1 MSSKQNAQ
9 SRKTV
14 RCLLLTAFCLLPS
27 AYCLLEQ
34 KVSLRTRLIL
44 THVFIIFLTLAI
56 LAVSLAFILRDY
68 QRQVQLSR
76 LGDAVVPLAFQARA
90 LFLNDVAPREAL
102 TRLQQ
107 QAGTVGSV
115 IIVTDKG
122 LVLADAAYGLTNRTI
137 NLTPVVR
144 AEAPRG
150 FFWGSHILRP
160 GRVVL
165 YAAVTAGQIGG
176 QNVYVALANVE
187 RPFFETLAEIGWSLA
202 VAGGITLIVSLLV
215 ALILARSIARPIT
228 RLTQATEAI
237 ARGQYDHRVDARGGD
252 EIGRLAK
259 SFNTMAA
266 QVQSA
271 RQMEKDF
278 VANVSH
284 ELKTPLTSIQG
295 FAQAILDGTTQ
306 DLDGARRAAHTIFDE
321 AARMARLVGNLL
333 TLARF
338 ESGQLP
344 MAREPVDL
352 NDLLPRWVDRYR
364 ARATAAGET
373 IITVLDPLPE
383 IVGDAGRLEQVV
395 VNLVDNALKY
405 NHPGGSVTVTA
416 KSNAIVSATKSSILA
431 WRRVAA
437 APPPQ
442 WITISVAD
450 TGEGIPPED
459 LPRLFERFYRGDKA
473 RVAGGTGLGLAIAK
487 EIVVAHGGAITVESK
502 LGRGSTF
509 TVRLPAQNGATTPL
523 LPRANSLRA

>member
-1 MSSKQNAQ
+1 M
-9 SRKTV
+9 
-14 RCLLLTAFCLLPS
+14 
-27 AYCLLEQ
+27 
-34 KVSLRTRLIL
+34 SLRTRLIL
-44 THVFIIFLTLAI
+44 THAFIILLTLAI

-90 LFLNDVAPREAL
+90 MFQNDVPPREAL
-102 TRLQQ
+102 ARLQP
-107 QAGTVGSV
+107 QAGQVGSI

-137 NLTPVVR
+137 NLTPIAR
-144 AEAPRG
+144 AQAPRG
-150 FFWGSHILRP
+150 FFWGSLVVRP
-160 GRVVL
+160 GRVLL
-165 YAAVTAGQIGG
+165 YAAIAAGQTGG

-187 RPFFETLAEIGWSLA
+187 RPLFEALDEIGVGLA
-202 VAGGITLIVSLLV
+202 VAGGITLLVSLLV
-215 ALILARSIARPIT
+215 ALMLARSIARPLT

-237 ARGQYDHRVDARGGD
+237 AHGQYDHRVQAKGRD
-252 EIGRLAK
+252 EIGRLAA
-259 SFNTMAA
+259 SFNAMAE
-266 QVQSA
+266 QVQGA

-295 FAQAILDGTTQ
+295 FAKAILDGTAQ
-306 DLDGARRAAHTIFDE
+306 DIAGARRAAQTIFEE
-321 AARMARLVGNLL
+321 AARMARLVGDLL

-338 ESGQLP
+338 ESHQTP
-344 MAREPVDL
+344 MARDLIDL
-352 NDLLPRWVDRYR
+352 NDRLPQWVERFR
-364 ARATAAGET
+364 ARAAAAGET
-373 IITVLDPLPE
+373 IVTVLDPLPE

-395 VNLVDNALKY
+395 ANLVENALRY

-416 KSNAIVSATKSSILA
+416 KSSAIVSARKSSILA
-431 WRRVAA
+431 WRRIVAT
-437 APPPQ
+437 PPPQ

-450 TGEGIPPED
+450 TGEGIPKED

-487 EIVVAHGGAITVESK
+487 EIVVAHGGAITVESE

-509 TVRLPAQNGATTPL
+509 TVRLPARNNQSASRG
-523 LPRANSLRA
+523 NS

>member
-1 MSSKQNAQ
+1 
-9 SRKTV
+9 
-14 RCLLLTAFCLLPS
+14 
-27 AYCLLEQ
+27 
-34 KVSLRTRLIL
+34 VSLRTRLIL

-56 LAVSLAFILRDY
+56 LAASLAFILRDY

-90 LFLNDVAPREAL
+90 MFLNDVAPREAL

-137 NLTPVVR
+137 TLTPIVR
-144 AEAPRG
+144 TEAPRG
-150 FFWGSHILRP
+150 FFWGTHTLRP

-165 YAAVTAGQIGG
+165 YAAIAAGQIGG

-187 RPFFETLAEIGWSLA
+187 RPFFETLDEIGWSLA
-202 VAGGITLIVSLLV
+202 VAGGITLLVSLLV

-228 RLTQATEAI
+228 RLMQATEAI
-237 ARGQYDHRVDARGGD
+237 ARGQYAHRVDAHGED

-259 SFNTMAA
+259 SFNTMAE
-266 QVQSA
+266 QVQRA

-295 FAQAILDGTTQ
+295 FAQAILDGTAQ
-306 DLDGARRAAHTIFDE
+306 DVASARRAAQTIFEE
-321 AARMARLVGNLL
+321 AARMARLVGDLL

-344 MAREPVDL
+344 MVRDPVDL
-352 NDLLPRWVDRYR
+352 NELLPRWVDRCRTR
-364 ARATAAGET
+364 AHATGET
-373 IITVLDPLPE
+373 LTTVLDPLPE
-383 IVGDAGRLEQVV
+383 IIGDATRLEQVV
-395 VNLVDNALKY
+395 TNLVDNALKY
-405 NHPGGSVTVTA
+405 NRPGGAVTVTA
-416 KSNAIVSATKSSILA
+416 KSTAVASATKSSILA
-431 WRRVAA
+431 WRHVAD
-437 APPPQ
+437 PPPQ
-442 WITISVAD
+442 WVTISVAD
-450 TGEGIPPED
+450 TGEGIPPQD

-487 EIVVAHGGAITVESK
+487 EIVTAHGGAITVESE

-509 TVRLPAQNGATTPL
+509 TVRLPA
-523 LPRANSLRA
+523 RA